1 MSGVQ
6 RRRRRE
12 SGRYSWLQFLLR
24 WSYGRW
30 VQLLAF
36 GDLLGSDGRPSQS
49 KLAAFT
55 VLAVGCFVGVWQAV
69 HVERNAGAV
78 GAATVTLIL
87 AGLSASFGIRTYNYF
102 LSRTRVALEAKQLD
116 VTMTQKPHATMDEN
130 EAGL

>member
-1 MSGVQ
+1 MMTEP

-12 SGRYSWLQFLLR
+12 SGRYSWLQFFLR

-30 VQLLAF
+30 VQLIAH
-36 GDLLGSDGRPSQS
+36 GDLLGKDGRPSQS

-55 VLAVGCFVGVWQAV
+55 VLTTGCFCAIWQTIHAGKAGVG
-69 HVERNAGAV
+69 GAI
-78 GAATVTLIL
+78 VTIII
-87 AGLSASFGIRTYNYF
+87 AGLAASFGIRTFNHF
-102 LSRTRVALEAKQLD
+102 LDRSHVALEAKQLD